1 MYVYFIYGV
10 HNVFYICLYMHGW
23 MDVPCFC
30 NEMEAIILGRRR
42 SALEADV
49 AAATAIAGSSF
60 WSIYKDDVMLVSNN

>member
-1 MYVYFIYGV
+1 MLIYA
-10 HNVFYICLYMHGW
+10 W
-23 MDVPCFC
+23 MDVSCFC

-42 SALEADV
+42 SALKADV